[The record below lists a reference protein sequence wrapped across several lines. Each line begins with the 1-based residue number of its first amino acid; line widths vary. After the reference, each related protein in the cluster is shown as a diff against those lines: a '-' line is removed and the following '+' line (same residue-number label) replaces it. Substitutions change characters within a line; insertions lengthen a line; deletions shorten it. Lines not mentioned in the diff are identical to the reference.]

1 MKEPTRVKKE
11 KFIIEAAEEIFSKV
25 GFKNARMED
34 VAAEAKITKVTL
46 YSYFQSKENL
56 YMAVTYRG
64 LNALAESYRKCA
76 QTYAGLSGLDVS
88 INLMDD
94 FIDFCEKNYLYSEAL
109 LDYFSLVRSTNFVKD
124 DTKLTDAM
132 KESSYFAKVQELQN
146 LPYKIVAKEI
156 QRGIDDGSINPKVDP
171 MFQTIQSWIMI
182 VGYVKVL
189 AAAGNAEAPL
199 FGISLKESKQYI
211 LDLKRTILQ
220 NPIHNK

>member
-11 KFIIEAAEEIFSKV
+11 RFIIEAAEEIFSTV

-34 VAAEAKITKVTL
+34 VATQAKITKVTL

-64 LNALAESYRKCA
+64 LNALAESYITCA
-76 QTYAGLSGLDVS
+76 KTYAGLSGLEVS
-88 INLMDD
+88 INLMED
-94 FIDFCEKNYLYSEAL
+94 FINFCEKNYLYSEAL
-109 LDYFSLVRSTNFVKD
+109 LDYFSLVRSTNFIKD
-124 DTKLTDAM
+124 ETKLTDAL

-156 QRGIDDGSINPKVDP
+156 QRGIDDGSINPTVDP
-171 MFQTIQSWIMI
+171 MFQTIQSWTMI

-189 AAAGNAEAPL
+189 AASGNAEAPL
-199 FGISLKESKQYI
+199 FGISLKELKHYI
-211 LDLKRTILQ
+211 LELKRNILK
-220 NPIHNK
+220 NPSK